1 MSLTPVAVQ
10 RVFIYNGRTLPDPN
24 PSFTAEQV
32 KQFYSAIHADLTNSA
47 VEGGDFDGDIQKYVF
62 RRAVGTKG

>member
-47 VEGGDFDGDIQKYVF
+47 VEGGDFEGDMQRFYF
-62 RRAVGTKG
+62 RRSVGTKG